1 MNETNTNEAEIFNR
15 LTASLEQKPEPGPLR
30 FIGEVDELLTAL
42 AVASGEFTEVKKD
55 TKGQIGNQTFMYT
68 TLAGLRDATRPALAK
83 QKIAT
88 FQSLNKGMLTF
99 ILAGYGARIE
109 SDLEFTPQ
117 GDVKEFGRQTTYLR
131 RYQYNAFFELDGV
144 EDADTPNA
152 ARSQRYEGVVGQKL
166 RTPPQ
171 PAETKQRPSSRAQQT
186 EKPAAEQTADTAG
199 SEPQE
204 PTQEPTQP
212 DGDEGTAMM
221 SPAQKSNL
229 KDLFLALEM
238 PASECRALMKR
249 LTGKDASGD
258 MTFDDAEKLVEAL
271 ERRKEQ
277 GQGGQ

>member
-1 MNETNTNEAEIFNR
+1 MNETNTNDSEIFNR
-15 LTASLEQKPEPGPLR
+15 LTKSLEPQPRPLPLR

-42 AVASGEFTEVKKD
+42 AAASGEFTEVKKD

-83 QKIAT
+83 QKIAS

-117 GDVKEFGRQTTYLR
+117 SDVKEFGRQTTYLR

-144 EDADTPNA
+144 EDADAPNA
-152 ARSQRYEGVVGQKL
+152 GRSDQRSEPAKR

-171 PAETKQRPSSRAQQT
+171 PKEQQRPSSRAQQA
-186 EKPAAEQTADTAG
+186 EKPAAEQTLHPADTAG
-199 SEPQE
+199 GEP
-204 PTQEPTQP
+204 QEPTQP
-212 DGDEGTAMM
+212 DGDEGTTMM

-229 KDLFLALEM
+229 KDLFLELEM
-238 PASECRALMKR
+238 PASECRELMKR
-249 LTGKDASGD
+249 LTGKNASGD

-277 GQGGQ
+277 GNAQPGGA